1 MDSVALIASS
11 VMSKELASG
20 AEAIVLDVKT
30 GSGAFMKETE
40 AAFRLARAMVDIGER
55 LGRRVTAIVTDM
67 DQPLGNAIGN
77 GLDVREAIGVLS
89 GQERESP
96 LFSVC
101 MLLAKQIMLAAGKA
115 STPEEAEAKL
125 QKALDT
131 GAALDKFREII
142 AAQGGDTRVIENP
155 DSLIKARRVEPI
167 LAQADGYVC
176 HMDAEAIGRAAQ
188 LLGAGRSRAE
198 DTVDHSV
205 GILMQKRVGEPV
217 KAGEPLALF
226 YVNEEKNLD
235 QARELFT
242 RAVHL
247 GEARVERPLV
257 YGLVT
262 ANGEERLI

>member
-1 MDSVALIASS
+1 M
-11 VMSKELASG
+11 
-20 AEAIVLDVKT
+20 
-30 GSGAFMKETE
+30 
-40 AAFRLARAMVDIGER
+40 
-55 LGRRVTAIVTDM
+55 
-67 DQPLGNAIGN
+67 
-77 GLDVREAIGVLS
+77 S

-155 DSLIKARRVEPI
+155 DSLIKVRRVEPI

-242 RAVHL
+242 RAMHL

>member
-1 MDSVALIASS
+1 M
-11 VMSKELASG
+11 
-20 AEAIVLDVKT
+20 
-30 GSGAFMKETE
+30 
-40 AAFRLARAMVDIGER
+40 
-55 LGRRVTAIVTDM
+55 
-67 DQPLGNAIGN
+67 
-77 GLDVREAIGVLS
+77 
-89 GQERESP
+89 
-96 LFSVC
+96 
-101 MLLAKQIMLAAGKA
+101 
-115 STPEEAEAKL
+115 
-125 QKALDT
+125 
-131 GAALDKFREII
+131 
-142 AAQGGDTRVIENP
+142 IENP
-155 DSLIKARRVEPI
+155 DSLIKVRRVEPI

-242 RAVHL
+242 RAMHL